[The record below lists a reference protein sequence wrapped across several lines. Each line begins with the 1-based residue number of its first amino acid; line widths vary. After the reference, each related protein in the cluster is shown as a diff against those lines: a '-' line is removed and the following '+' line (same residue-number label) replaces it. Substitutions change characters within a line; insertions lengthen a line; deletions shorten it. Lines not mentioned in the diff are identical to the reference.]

1 MPEAFTHDLQVHWG
15 QHPLRPEFIESTYL
29 LYRATKDPYYLRV
42 ARNVIIYSLHSLSCF
57 LVFYYALFPPNLC
70 SLNLLFFQVL
80 NSLNKYCRVKCGF
93 AGVKDLRTMSQE
105 DRFLSFLVYMDVVF
119 ILPYA
124 LFYLIASLLKNY
136 EIFSL

>member
-1 MPEAFTHDLQVHWG
+1 MFLG
-15 QHPLRPEFIESTYL
+15 IL
-29 LYRATKDPYYLRV
+29 LC
-42 ARNVIIYSLHSLSCF
+42 S
-57 LVFYYALFPPNLC
+57 FPPNLC